1 MYGVACFADASGSFR
16 DDLKNAN
23 GGELPGLANPLAA
36 I

>member
-1 MYGVACFADASGSFR
+1 MYEVACFADTSGSFR

-23 GGELPGLANPLAA
+23 GGERPCLANPLAA